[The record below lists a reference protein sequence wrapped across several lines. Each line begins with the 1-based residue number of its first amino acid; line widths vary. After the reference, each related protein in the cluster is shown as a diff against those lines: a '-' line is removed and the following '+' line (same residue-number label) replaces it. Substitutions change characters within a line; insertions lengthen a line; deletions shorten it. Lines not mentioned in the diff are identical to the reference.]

1 MVYLIDK
8 SAIVA
13 EIEKAIDEPAPSH
26 DQQCPWEDGYY
37 CGLYK
42 VMNILDTLEMK
53 EVKEQSVSKDLE
65 EAIGQSFIYHE
76 NHGDDF
82 RSDKQIET
90 AYRYGFETGF
100 KYKEKQN
107 LEIKVVD
114 LEKEIKN
121 YLDKQP
127 IMTRSKGIDYKLV
140 PSPEVIA
147 KHFYELG
154 LKTKKGE

>member
-1 MVYLIDK
+1 MKLIDK
-8 SAIVA
+8 SALVA
-13 EIEKAIDEPAPSH
+13 EIKKRIKETESMQSMVDPF
-26 DQQCPWEDGYY
+26 WEGQLSGFDRV
-37 CGLYK
+37 LK
-42 VMNILDTLEMK
+42 ILDTLE
-53 EVKEQSVSKDLE
+53 VKEIKEPSVSKELE

-90 AYRYGFETGF
+90 AYRYGFETGV

-127 IMTRSKGIDYKLV
+127 IITRSKGIDYKLV

-154 LKTKKGE
+154 LKTQKEE